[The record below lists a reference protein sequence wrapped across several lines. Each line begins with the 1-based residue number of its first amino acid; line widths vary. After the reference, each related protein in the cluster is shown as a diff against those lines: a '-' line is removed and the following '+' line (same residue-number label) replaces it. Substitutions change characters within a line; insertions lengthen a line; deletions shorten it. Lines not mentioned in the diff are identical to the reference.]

1 MAYASALDCPH
12 RGVSEKWMISMAEH
26 GAAAQLV
33 HKYAR
38 RAAAFSGKL
47 TSRSRM
53 TPQFLI
59 IGGQRCGTTALYK
72 KLIQHPAVLGAGLH
86 KGVHYFDTAYARGPQ
101 WYIGHFP
108 RLATARR
115 IQQQTGTYP
124 MTGEA
129 SPYYMFHPL
138 VGERI
143 AGDLPDVK
151 LIAILRDPV
160 ERAYSAYTHEK
171 ARGFET
177 ETFDRAL
184 ELEPARLQGEED
196 RLRSDPTYV
205 SRHHQHNAYLARGRY
220 IEQLLRLEQIFG
232 RDRLL
237 VLDFDDV
244 FDDVRHSMGELTRFL
259 GLPDWTPEEIPQRNA
274 RPRSPLPDETRRRL
288 DAYFTDCDQRLA
300 QWWGRTP
307 SWRR

>member
-1 MAYASALDCPH
+1 MS
-12 RGVSEKWMISMAEH
+12 
-26 GAAAQLV
+26 
-33 HKYAR
+33 
-38 RAAAFSGKL
+38 
-47 TSRSRM
+47 
-53 TPQFLI
+53 PQFLI
-59 IGGQRCGTTALYK
+59 IGAQRCGTTALYK

-86 KGVHYFDTAYARGPQ
+86 KGVHYFDTDYARGPE

-108 RLATARR
+108 RRTTARR
-115 IQQQTGTYP
+115 IQQQTGVYP
-124 MTGEA
+124 ITGEA

-143 AGDLPDVK
+143 AQDLPDAK

-177 ETFDRAL
+177 ETFERAL
-184 ELEPARLQGEED
+184 ELEPERLRGEEE
-196 RLRSDPTYV
+196 RIRADPTYV
-205 SRHHQHNAYLARGRY
+205 SKHHQHNAYLARGRY
-220 IEQLLRLEQIFG
+220 VEQLQRLDRIFG
-232 RDRLL
+232 RERLL

-244 FDDVRHSMGELTRFL
+244 FDDVPRSMAELTRFL
-259 GLPDWTPEEIPQRNA
+259 GLPDWAPANIPQRNA
-274 RPRSPLPDETRRRL
+274 RPRSAMPGSIRMGLEK
-288 DAYFTDCDQRLA
+288 YFEEFDQRLA